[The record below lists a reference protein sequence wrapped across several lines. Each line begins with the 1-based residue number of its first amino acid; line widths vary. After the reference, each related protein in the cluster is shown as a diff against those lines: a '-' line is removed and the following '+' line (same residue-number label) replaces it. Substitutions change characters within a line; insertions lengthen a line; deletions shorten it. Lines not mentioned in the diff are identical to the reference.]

1 MYPLKDGWNQYDALR
16 DRAGQNMQL
25 FQVISVD
32 GNKLSYQAYTAIGD
46 LYDSFDLVKDENGLN
61 SFVERK
67 HEAY

>member
-1 MYPLKDGWNQYDALR
+1 
-16 DRAGQNMQL
+16 MQL
-25 FQVISVD
+25 FQVITVD
-32 GNKLSYQAYTAIGD
+32 GNKLSYQAYTAVGN